1 MLDNLLNLVKEHAG
15 DAIIDNPAIPN
26 EKNDAAIQSATH
38 SIVDTLKTQV
48 AAGKLDSV
56 LDLFKGNQVNAS
68 GITAMIQSNAAGDLM
83 QKIGIDQAQA
93 SQVVS
98 TLLPKVMEQFVHK
111 TNDPADNSFDLKDI
125 VSSLGNG
132 AGSGLL
138 GNITNLFN

>member
-26 EKNDAAIQSATH
+26 EKNDVAIQSATH

-111 TNDPADNSFDLKDI
+111 TNDPADKSFDLKDI
-125 VSSLGNG
+125 VSSLGSG